1 MHAGVIGLFI
11 DEEPHWYEIVCC
23 FKFQFYLNLLVDVLQ
38 KLNKLNIKF
47 QYDMVD
53 ITTISTTIDIIVSIL
68 SSHFNPGMDLGLV
81 IQARI
86 WKKS

>member
-1 MHAGVIGLFI
+1 M
-11 DEEPHWYEIVCC
+11 
-23 FKFQFYLNLLVDVLQ
+23 NLLVDVLQ

-86 WKKS
+86 WKKSLGNLHEIFNWVMETMQKIV